1 MSHAIPLPSD
11 PSSSQV
17 YPDWVQAHDPGAEPA
32 ARALFDALCA
42 GARAAHAKPGAFLDA
57 MQWQARRLPPPHLPW
72 FWETVAHRLI
82 AVHPRSAARAHTL
95 ARKAEHAH
103 RLPADPDRHRANVL
117 LHARHGALAAADLS
131 GHQQWLAAVLEP
143 AAAHEEFA
151 RVLAAWPAAS
161 ADLPADLAAR
171 VRASARAAGAGTAE
185 DARILGPLVAA
196 ARGRAVPDRL
206 LLALAKLL
214 AAHPPGDGLYVPLL
228 DLFPESR
235 GDAAPWLRLL
245 RDSGAAAAAAAG
257 RAVPEGG
264 LADWLRRYAR
274 AYGHR
279 KVAGGGVVRQPVPA
293 ELLELVP
300 LFASRIKASGTPVRL
315 HEDRH
320 RHPGLDADLL
330 DACLAAGI
338 GVEDPGPAVRL
349 EFWGDRSRRDLAA
362 LAADPVFGPRLEG
375 TVHAGLRGA
384 GTAITRLPENAGIAA
399 EVHHRI
405 EGLLDAL
412 RGGGLAAADEA
423 VNELRE
429 LLDRPTATAL
439 DGIEE
444 ALAGIDLTGPLARA
458 LHAGLP
464 EELGWPAL
472 DAAVAGFPPGET
484 LQVTSTW
491 PVLTVY
497 GAGRAVAVDH
507 EGERASCT
515 FRVPA
520 EALSH
525 SVHHVGGDFLVAW
538 STDERSARGGH
549 AFWTSRPEE
558 VFAPEHRS
566 RLSPY
571 GGFIHGGLG
580 YHFESAD
587 GTGRH
592 DGERVLRPGGREGI
606 GGHDLMLADGQRL
619 WSAPVFHADR
629 RRAPVDPHTGVRSG
643 DGPAPG
649 LGAWGVAPDGWK
661 DSENLRTL
669 AALPEGAPPSP
680 LGQDGRLAG
689 CRVLHRTPW
698 SGHSPREFR
707 LESADG
713 RRADYR
719 TRTWGRRPW
728 GVLALPAGGED
739 AVLVDEI
746 AVRCHSAADNSLLW
760 QVRGF
765 PGAPGSDS
773 RAATTAPTLGEEAGP
788 VPPPAFWHFLA
799 PRDEAASKALRTA
812 DAAAVRALL
821 DAALRGDPRPAL
833 PGIAEPRIAD
843 GVARAARLAA
853 DVLRRRRDLS
863 RRVALMRSGPVA
875 DLPSPVPD
883 TVLVPALRGLL
894 PEVRGYGAPVPS
906 AHPGLLTAVAADGR
920 HLRGEIDDETRRLAP
935 PARPAEW
942 AVLVGAVGAAAWRA
956 AVAHTD
962 PEERAALAALLEVWS
977 RQPFAE
983 PGTAWRTGR
992 ARAEA
997 VEACRAAGGTLAS
1010 GAPRGGLVRFLQPAS
1025 GPAPADAE
1033 ECRTAEAADDARRL
1047 PRLLALLAERGPLA
1061 VPEEAVEAFCRRTGA
1076 RRSIG
1081 LLVLAGLPARERHD
1095 DHRALLRKAPYRLTG
1110 PLLQEYDGLVHRLG
1124 EDGRRALLAAGLP
1137 DDPAELW
1144 EPGGMTGAAGR
1155 MAEVWAALLGA
1166 AEYADE
1172 ELAEAL
1178 EAEAGLG
1185 GGWARAL
1192 PAGRASGAFGEHG
1205 FVLAVQPSGRVRVH
1219 LAREDGTPGEWV
1231 SGTAAAHTAAATA
1244 IVWALTERPVGGP
1257 AAAGA
1262 LRLYGRLRA
1271 VLDDPG
1277 TLVPVLYPPAPAL
1290 AGAPGFAPYEGPLLP
1305 CPQPLDEGVEE
1316 PRVLDDGLFVVE
1328 TGAGTVFVRTAA
1340 LADPERVERAAR
1352 LCTELR
1358 LDHLRG
1364 RLLELRDELDGLARI
1379 AARAA
1384 ATPVPAGGCENDP
1397 ARSAP
1402 DLVAEVARTL
1412 GTGADA
1418 AALYLQLLAL
1428 ARPTDRGVRRWNGWT
1443 AARHKAAQAELVAAG
1458 AVVAGSRAR
1467 AGRSVFVPG
1476 EWTDLKSP
1484 HLPLETAKTGPH
1496 LARVY
1501 GKGVH
1506 SPYLRLLAP
1515 LPPHELFARAWEASR
1530 TAS

>member
-1 MSHAIPLPSD
+1 MSLPIPLPSD
-11 PSSSQV
+11 PSTSQV
-17 YPDWVQAHDPGAEPA
+17 YPDWVRAHDPGAEPA

-42 GARAAHAKPGAFLDA
+42 GARAAHAKPGAFLDT
-57 MQWQARRLPPPHLPW
+57 MQRQARRLPPSHLPW
-72 FWETVAHRLI
+72 FWEAVAHRLI
-82 AVHPRSAARAHTL
+82 PVHPRSAARAHTL

-131 GHQQWLAAVLEP
+131 GHQPWLAGVLEP
-143 AAAHEEFA
+143 AAAHEEYV
-151 RVLAAWPAAS
+151 RVLTAWPAAS
-161 ADLPADLAAR
+161 ADLPADLATR
-171 VRASARAAGAGTAE
+171 VRASARAAGLGTAE

-214 AAHPPGDGLYVPLL
+214 AAHPPAEELYIPLL

-235 GDAAPWLRLL
+235 ADAAPWLRLL

-264 LADWLRRYAR
+264 LGDWLRRYAR
-274 AYGHR
+274 AYRRR
-279 KVAGGGVVRQPVPA
+279 KEAGGVVRQPA
-293 ELLELVP
+293 ATEILQLVP
-300 LFASRIKASGTPVRL
+300 LFAPRLKAAGTPVRL
-315 HEDRH
+315 HEDRYGY
-320 RHPGLDADLL
+320 PGLDADLL

-338 GVEDPGPAVRL
+338 PVEDPGPAVRL
-349 EFWGDRSRRDLAA
+349 DFWGERSRRDLTA

-384 GTAITRLPENAGIAA
+384 GTAITRLPENPGIAA
-399 EVHHRI
+399 EVRHRV
-405 EGLLDAL
+405 ESLLDAL

-439 DGIEE
+439 DGVEE

-472 DAAVAGFPPGET
+472 DAALAGFPPGESV
-484 LQVTSTW
+484 QATSTW

-497 GAGRAVAVDH
+497 GATRATAVDH

-515 FRVPA
+515 FRVPGDA
-520 EALSH
+520 VSH
-525 SVHHVGGDFLVAW
+525 SVHYAGGDFLVAW
-538 STDERSARGGH
+538 STDERATWGSR
-549 AFWTSRPEE
+549 AFWASRPED
-558 VFAPEHRS
+558 VFTPRDQHG
-566 RLSPY
+566 LTPY

-580 YHFESAD
+580 YHFETAD
-587 GTGRH
+587 GAGRH
-592 DGERVLRPGGREGI
+592 DGERVLRPGSREGI
-606 GGHDLMLADGQRL
+606 GGHDLMAGDGQRM
-619 WSAPVFHADR
+619 WSASVFHAHD
-629 RRAPVDPHTGVRSG
+629 RRAPVDPHTGERIG
-643 DGPAPG
+643 DGPSPRIG
-649 LGAWGVAPDGWK
+649 GAAEAPDGWR
-661 DSENLRTL
+661 DSEDLRTL
-669 AALPEGAPPSP
+669 APLPEGAPSSP
-680 LGQDGRLAG
+680 LGRDGRLVG
-689 CRVLHRTPW
+689 CRVLHRVPW

-707 LESADG
+707 LEAADG

-728 GVLALPAGGED
+728 GILALPAGGED
-739 AVLVDEI
+739 AVLVDET

-773 RAATTAPTLGEEAGP
+773 RAARTAPTLGEEAGP

-799 PRDEAASKALRTA
+799 PCDEAASKALRTVGA
-812 DAAAVRALL
+812 TAVRALL

-863 RRVALMRSGPVA
+863 RRVALLRSGPVA
-875 DLPSPVPD
+875 DLPFPVPD
-883 TVLVPALRGLL
+883 TVLAPALRGLL
-894 PEVRGYGAPVPS
+894 PEVRGYGAPVPA
-906 AHPGLLTAVAADGR
+906 AHPALLTAVAADGR

-935 PARPAEW
+935 PAQPAEW
-942 AVLVGAVGAAAWRA
+942 AVLVGGIGAAAWRA
-956 AVAHTD
+956 AVTHTD

-983 PGTAWRTGR
+983 PGSAWRTGR
-992 ARAEA
+992 APEEA
-997 VEACRAAGGTLAS
+997 VEACRAAGGILAS
-1010 GAPRGGLVRFLQPAS
+1010 GAPRRGLVRFLQPAAD
-1025 GPAPADAE
+1025 PAPDGAE
-1033 ECRTAEAADDARRL
+1033 ETRTAEAADDARRL
-1047 PRLLALLAERGPLA
+1047 PRLLALLAEKGPLA
-1061 VPEEAVEAFCRRTGA
+1061 VPADAVEAFCRRTGA

-1081 LLVLAGLPARERHD
+1081 LLVLAGLPARERYD
-1095 DHRALLRKAPYRLTG
+1095 DHRALLRKKPYRLTL
-1110 PLLQEYDGLVHRLG
+1110 PLVREYDDLVHRLG
-1124 EDGRRALLAAGLP
+1124 EDGRRALLAAGVP

-1144 EPGGMTGAAGR
+1144 EPGGMTAAAGR

-1166 AEYADE
+1166 TEYVDE

-1205 FVLAVQPSGRVRVH
+1205 FVLAVHPSGRVRVH
-1219 LAREDGTPGEWV
+1219 LVREDGTPGDWV

-1244 IVWALTERPVGGP
+1244 IVWALTERPVGDP

-1262 LRLYGRLRA
+1262 LRLYGRVRA

-1316 PRVLDDGLFVVE
+1316 PQVLDDGLFVVE

-1364 RLLELRDELDGLARI
+1364 RLLEMRDELDGLARI

-1384 ATPVPAGGCENDP
+1384 AGPVPAGGCENDP
-1397 ARSAP
+1397 ALSAP

-1428 ARPTDRGVRRWNGWT
+1428 ARPTDAGVRRWNGWT
-1443 AARHKAAQAELVAAG
+1443 AARHKAARAELVAAG

-1476 EWTDLKSP
+1476 EWTDLKAP

-1501 GKGVH
+1501 GKDVH

-1515 LPPHELFARAWEASR
+1515 LPPHELFAQAWEASR